1 MAVIQGGLGWGD
13 VAHEAVTWLLETLLE
28 EVMDRPELWRKVLV
42 ALLAG
47 RLCVGLHA
55 SRELLAVALV
65 PERSVTWVACRQG
78 PHVSRRA
85 EPTAPQMNGRPR
97 AR

>member
-47 RLCVGLHA
+47 SLCVGLHA
-55 SRELLAVALV
+55 SCWRLRWC
-65 PERSVTWVACRQG
+65 PSDQ
-78 PHVSRRA
+78 
-85 EPTAPQMNGRPR
+85 
-97 AR
+97 